1 MSEKKF
7 KVGDRVRA
15 TENCGLCWKTKG
27 EIGTV
32 RIMSS
37 PLGNVGVE
45 FDNDVDGH
53 DFDGKCTCKRGHGLW
68 VSPEHLEPISK
79 FKVGDRVVS
88 IGEHDGRDVDGKYGT
103 IVRIDGGSCNPIGVG
118 FDYDIDGHS
127 CGCKCENGH
136 GWFLPESKLKLVDAP
151 KWKVLIM
158 PEGDT
163 TTGRLYE
170 DGKVVKSVSTKKH
183 PDDEYSI
190 DKACEVIMDRL
201 FPKIIKQDKYEV
213 GDKVKIVDKWNDKT
227 MENTFG
233 HMDKYLGTVMT
244 IRRICPD
251 GDYQMIEDER
261 EYAGGWYWNKYCIEG
276 KVVDTKETPVEPPK
290 PTYYNGKV
298 VCVESNNKWVTVGK
312 IYTFKDGLATADYS
326 TPMVSDP
333 VKDLKDLNGRFTSI
347 KFIEVVE

>member
-1 MSEKKF
+1 MKF
-7 KVGDRVRA
+7 KVGDRVRC
-15 TENCGLCWKTKG
+15 TTDCGFSWKTKG

-32 RIMSS
+32 KIMSS

-45 FDNDVDGH
+45 FDNDVNGH
-53 DFDGKCTCKRGHGLW
+53 DFSGKCTCKDGHGLW
-68 VSPEHLEPISK
+68 VSPRHLEPIPK
-79 FKVGDRVVS
+79 FKVGDRVVG
-88 IGEHDGRDVDGKYGT
+88 IGEHDCKNVDGKYGT
-103 IVRIDGGSCNPIGVG
+103 IVRIDEGPHNPIGVG
-118 FDYDIDGHS
+118 FDYYIDGHS

-158 PEGDT
+158 PECDT

-227 MENTFG
+227 KENSVG

-244 IRRICPD
+244 IRGMRY
-251 GDYQMIEDER
+251 GEYRMEEDK
-261 EYAGGWYWNKYCIEG
+261 ADWDDGWYWNKYCIEG
-276 KVVDTKETPVEPPK
+276 KVVDSKEPPKPVK

>member
-7 KVGDRVRA
+7 KVGDRVKTTCERY
-15 TENCGLCWKTKG
+15 CGNIKKG
-27 EIGTV
+27 EVGTV
-32 RIMSS
+32 
-37 PLGNVGVE
+37 VGE
-45 FDNDVDGH
+45 ISDAGSYPIKFDRRVDGH
-53 DFDGKCTCKRGHGLW
+53 DCNGLCEDGYGWYTN
-68 VSPEHLEPISK
+68 PMYLEAIPK
-79 FKVGDRVVS
+79 FKVGDRVVG
-88 IGEHDGRDVDGKYGT
+88 IGEHDCKNVDGKYGT
-103 IVRIDGGSCNPIGVG
+103 IVRIDAGPHNPIGVG

-170 DGKVVKSVSTKKH
+170 DGKVVKSVSTRKH

-201 FPKIIKQDKYEV
+201 FPKIIKQDKYEI

-233 HMDKYLGTVMT
+233 CMDKYLGTVMT

-298 VCVESNNKWVTVGK
+298 VCLKGITGLTTRGK
-312 IYTFKDGLATADYS
+312 IYEFVDGSLTWDDGQKS
-326 TPMVSDP
+326 VPKMKNFEEVDS
-333 VKDLKDLNGRFTSI
+333 KFSS